1 MTRTAVVALGGNA
14 LVAEGQR
21 GTYDEQ
27 RENAAAMA
35 RPVCALL
42 DAGWRVVVVHGNG
55 PQVGNLAI
63 QQESGSAEVPEMP
76 LFSLVAMTEGQLGS
90 LIAIALYRQCGR
102 RNRIAALLSHV
113 IVDLDDLA
121 FDRPTKPIG
130 PFFHEDAVHE
140 LIRARRWD
148 VTEDAGRGFRRV
160 VASPEPKGFVEIG
173 AIRSL
178 LDAGHVV
185 VTGGGGGI
193 PVGRRGEVWDG
204 VDAVIDKD
212 SAAAELASQLQAE
225 ALVLIT
231 GVDAVQ
237 LDFGRATQRP
247 LTWANAAEAER
258 HLEAGQFPPGSMG
271 PKVRA
276 AISFVRRGGQLA
288 VITSPRLVID
298 TLASDD
304 PTDQSL
310 GTRITPVTS
319 RSGALA

>member
-1 MTRTAVVALGGNA
+1 
-14 LVAEGQR
+14 
-21 GTYDEQ
+21 
-27 RENAAAMA
+27 
-35 RPVCALL
+35 
-42 DAGWRVVVVHGNG
+42 
-55 PQVGNLAI
+55 
-63 QQESGSAEVPEMP
+63 
-76 LFSLVAMTEGQLGS
+76 
-90 LIAIALYRQCGR
+90 
-102 RNRIAALLSHV
+102 
-113 IVDLDDLA
+113 
-121 FDRPTKPIG
+121 
-130 PFFHEDAVHE
+130 
-140 LIRARRWD
+140 

-173 AIRSL
+173 AIRCL

-193 PVGRRGEVWDG
+193 PVGRTDEGWDG

-276 AISFVRRGGQLA
+276 AISFVRRGGHLA
-288 VITSPRLVID
+288 VITSPRLVVD

-304 PTDQSL
+304 PADQSL
-310 GTRITPVTS
+310 GTRITSVTS
-319 RSGALA
+319 RSGAFA

>member
-21 GTYDEQ
+21 GTYAEQ

-35 RPVCALL
+35 RPICALL

-63 QQESGSAEVPEMP
+63 QQQLGSSEVPEMP
-76 LFSLVAMTEGQLGS
+76 LFSLGAMTEGQLGS

-102 RNRIAALLSHV
+102 RHPIAALLSHV
-113 IVDLDDLA
+113 IVDVDDPA
-121 FDRPTKPIG
+121 FDHPTKPIG
-130 PFFHEDAVHE
+130 PFFPEGTAHE
-140 LIRARRWD
+140 LARVRGWD

-160 VASPEPKGFVEIG
+160 VASPAPKGFVEIA

-178 LDAGHVV
+178 LDGGHVV

-193 PVGRRGEVWDG
+193 PVGRRDGVWDG

-212 SAAAELASQLQAE
+212 YAAAELATQLQAE
-225 ALVLIT
+225 SLVLIT

-237 LDFGRATQRP
+237 LDFGKKTQRP
-247 LTWANAAEAER
+247 VTWADADEAER
-258 HLEAGQFPPGSMG
+258 YLDAGQFPAGSMG

-276 AISFVRRGGQLA
+276 AVSFVRRGGHVA
-288 VITSPRLVID
+288 VITAPRLVVD
-298 TLASDD
+298 TLHSTD
-304 PTDQSL
+304 PSNASL
-310 GTRITPVTS
+310 GTRITSVHT
-319 RSGALA
+319 RDGALA

>member
-1 MTRTAVVALGGNA
+1 
-14 LVAEGQR
+14 
-21 GTYDEQ
+21 
-27 RENAAAMA
+27 
-35 RPVCALL
+35 
-42 DAGWRVVVVHGNG
+42 
-55 PQVGNLAI
+55 
-63 QQESGSAEVPEMP
+63 
-76 LFSLVAMTEGQLGS
+76 
-90 LIAIALYRQCGR
+90 
-102 RNRIAALLSHV
+102 
-113 IVDLDDLA
+113 
-121 FDRPTKPIG
+121 
-130 PFFHEDAVHE
+130 
-140 LIRARRWD
+140 
-148 VTEDAGRGFRRV
+148 V

-173 AIRSL
+173 AIRCL

-193 PVGRRGEVWDG
+193 PVGRTADGWDG

-212 SAAAELASQLQAE
+212 SAAAELACQLEAE

-237 LDFGRATQRP
+237 LDFGRNTQRP

-288 VITSPRLVID
+288 VITSPRLVVD

-304 PTDQSL
+304 PTDQSV
-310 GTRITPVTS
+310 GTRITSVINRTE
-319 RSGALA
+319 ALA